1 MRAIFT
7 PFICLLISNSLF
19 AQVPSQLHIVGSGEE
34 LSGELVDKSIKDAN
48 GQVCA
53 GLAIISDIG
62 GLTYD
67 SNNGIQKLTHTP
79 GKDLLFL
86 SSDERVV
93 TIQKSGYLPLRI
105 ILNEYGVHLKTGTV
119 WQLKITGDKPHES
132 IPVSILSTPP
142 GATVFIDGVNRGNG
156 QTFQLSPGKHA
167 IRVEKEGYERVEEI
181 KDISSSNA
189 LFTFPLKEVDVALV
203 TVTSNPQGAE
213 LSVDGSAKGQTNR
226 AIYLL
231 PGSYRFR
238 LEKPDYLPA
247 DTTITIQS
255 SGDNRF
261 VFTLFRNMGT
271 LNLAVTPADATV
283 RMNQKDVEASKPIEL
298 PPGEYELSVNKS
310 GFLPHTE
317 RIQIS
322 RGASVTRTIILDRNA
337 GTLNLTITPSSA
349 NIRINKEDYT
359 GKTKVELSPGA
370 YRLELSSAGYDSLA
384 ETIQIVRGQ
393 AVSKNYI
400 LRQQVGKLQF
410 SVVPLEARVTLMRE
424 NKKIDEWV
432 GAKYVRDLP
441 VGEYD
446 LVCKSDG
453 YKSAARKVHIH
464 DNQVEKLDVVM
475 EKGSDAPPDNM
486 VRVEGG
492 TFDMGSENGGS
503 DEKPMHQVAVSSFF
517 IDKYEVTVGQ
527 YRQFCTSTGRSMP
540 SAPSWGWQENHPIVN
555 VTWDDASA
563 YAQWA
568 GKRLPTEA
576 EWEYAARGGRL
587 SMGYTY
593 SGGNDLGAVAWYSDN
608 SGNQTHPVG
617 ERASNELGIYDM
629 SGNAA
634 EWCADW
640 CDKNYYLISPKQ
652 DPKGPSS
659 GYFRA
664 VRGGSWIN
672 YILLSRVTLRNGYD
686 PSDRYN
692 YIGFRCAQDVK

>member
-1 MRAIFT
+1 MRAILT
-7 PFICLLISNSLF
+7 PVLCLLISNSLF

-119 WQLKITGDKPHES
+119 WQLKITGDNPHES

-189 LFTFPLKEVDVALV
+189 LFTFPLKDVDVALV

-410 SVVPLEARVTLMRE
+410 NAVPLEARATLMRE
-424 NKKIDEWV
+424 NKRIDEWV

-453 YKSAARKVHIH
+453 YKSAVRKVHIH

-475 EKGSDAPPDNM
+475 EKGSDTPPGM
-486 VRVEGG
+486 VLVEGG
-492 TFDMGSENGGS
+492 TFEMGSKNGNS
-503 DEKPMHQVAVSSFF
+503 DERLVHQVSVSSFF
-517 IDKYEVTVGQ
+517 FDKYEVTVGQ

-540 SAPSWGWQENHPIVN
+540 SAPIWGWQENHPIVN
-555 VTWDDASA
+555 VTWEDAAA

-587 SMGYTY
+587 SKGYTY
-593 SGGNDLGAVAWYSDN
+593 SGGNDLGAVAWYDGN
-608 SGNQTHPVG
+608 SGKQTHPVG
-617 ERASNELGIYDM
+617 ERVPNELGLYDM
-629 SGNAA
+629 SGNAW

-640 CDKNYYLISPKQ
+640 YDKNYYYLISPKQ

-664 VRGGSWIN
+664 VRGGSWSN
-672 YILLSRVTLRNGYD
+672 LGSDCRLTSRGGDYPSFRYD
-686 PSDRYN
+686 YF
-692 YIGFRCAQDVK
+692 GFRCAQDAK